1 MPVSTRG
8 APDSVERR
16 PAIPRAMGNPNQ
28 LTPRGAIAA
37 GVLFIACGLWPIVVG
52 AGVVHASEPPQS
64 SWVAVAAGMIFVFG
78 GLAVIL
84 DYGIAGGVGPDGDLV
99 AGTPFVIRALNFVLG
114 LGILGLMIAVFG
126 WVAFG
131 PGPRQFST
139 MIALPFV
146 SYYARSGELSGR
158 IAFGCST
165 LLLTLMFIICG
176 VTGVRKLMRTSR
188 HEVPQKM
195 PNATA

>member
-1 MPVSTRG
+1 
-8 APDSVERR
+8 
-16 PAIPRAMGNPNQ
+16 
-28 LTPRGAIAA
+28 
-37 GVLFIACGLWPIVVG
+37 
-52 AGVVHASEPPQS
+52 
-64 SWVAVAAGMIFVFG
+64 
-78 GLAVIL
+78 
-84 DYGIAGGVGPDGDLV
+84 
-99 AGTPFVIRALNFVLG
+99 VIRALNFVLG

-165 LLLTLMFIICG
+165 LLLALMFIICG